1 MAKRMHRTNN
11 KAFINL
17 EVSNIFLFLR
27 YNQIYGL
34 MKKETVLR
42 KLAELKTPLSQFGV
56 TKVGLFGSTVRGE
69 NKLGSDID
77 VLIDFQSEKETFQ
90 NFMAVCD
97 MLENFFKRQK
107 LDIVTIKGLSP
118 YVGQQILREVE
129 YV

>member
-1 MAKRMHRTNN
+1 MHRTNN

-56 TKVGLFGSTVRGE
+56 TKLGLFGSTVRGE
-69 NKLGSDID
+69 NKPGSDID
-77 VLIDFQSEKETFQ
+77 VLIDFQPEKETFQ

-118 YVGQQILREVE
+118 YVGQQILKEVE